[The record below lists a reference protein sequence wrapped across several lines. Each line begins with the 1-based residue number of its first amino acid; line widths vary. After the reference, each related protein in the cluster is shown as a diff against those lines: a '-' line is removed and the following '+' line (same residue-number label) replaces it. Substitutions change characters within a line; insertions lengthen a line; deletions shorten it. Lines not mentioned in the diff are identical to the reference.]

1 MEDTKSRGVWQLQ
14 VLGVVMSHWCRLLG
28 STAPTTGWFLVA
40 PGGGGSTVAAG
51 AFGVLNSKFR
61 PSGEGYGQ
69 AAVLSGAGGLHA
81 PAVVASCR
89 WLCSGRGQV
98 QTPT

>member
-1 MEDTKSRGVWQLQ
+1 MAAPG
-14 VLGVVMSHWCRLLG
+14 LGGCDVSLVQAAGIHSSNNWVVLG
-28 STAPTTGWFLVA
+28 ST
-40 PGGGGSTVAAG
+40 GGGGSTVAAG

-89 WLCSGRGQV
+89 WLCSGTGQF